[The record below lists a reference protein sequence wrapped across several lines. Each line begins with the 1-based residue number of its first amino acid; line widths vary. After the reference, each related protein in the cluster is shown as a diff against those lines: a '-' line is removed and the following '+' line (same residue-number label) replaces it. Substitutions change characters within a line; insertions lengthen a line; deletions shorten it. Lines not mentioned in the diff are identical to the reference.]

1 MVHGED
7 DGGGGGDGDDG
18 ADGNGDGK
26 DDGDDGDGSVYD
38 NGVAAVVWRWQWQWW
53 DGASN
58 HLIHERSSA
67 A

>member
-26 DDGDDGDGSVYD
+26 DDGDDGDGSVCE

-58 HLIHERSSA
+58 HLIHERSA
-67 A
+67 GA

>member
-58 HLIHERSSA
+58 HLIHERCSA